1 MERQAPLLNVLLL
14 FFLVV
19 QTQGFIFFAARHHPG
34 GNLSARPSSSGKVLP
49 SCRAMVMETTGGIE
63 ELTGREKRAL
73 RSLAGKRKMEGTMH
87 SMNYSGGVNVD
98 GEENRSFMDELCS
111 SLAAHE
117 LVNVKMTNVNKK
129 QLTKQAGLEMG
140 KLSSSHLVQVI
151 GHTAIFYK
159 ESFLLKRGRKICI
172 ENLLLSSPPS

>member
-1 MERQAPLLNVLLL
+1 
-14 FFLVV
+14 
-19 QTQGFIFFAARHHPG
+19 
-34 GNLSARPSSSGKVLP
+34 
-49 SCRAMVMETTGGIE
+49 MVMETAGGIE

-73 RSLAGKRKMEGTMH
+73 RSLAGSFIFTNKRKRKMEGTMH

-98 GEENRSFMDELCS
+98 DEENRSFMDELCS

-117 LVNVKMTNVNKK
+117 LVNVKMTNLNKK

-172 ENLLLSSPPS
+172 ENLLSSSPPS